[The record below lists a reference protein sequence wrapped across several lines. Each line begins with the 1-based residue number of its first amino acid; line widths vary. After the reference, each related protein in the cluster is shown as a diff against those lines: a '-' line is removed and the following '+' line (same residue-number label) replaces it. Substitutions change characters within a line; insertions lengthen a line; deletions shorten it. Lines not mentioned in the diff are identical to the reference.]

1 MSDSGYTSYCG
12 LYCRDCIPSD
22 SGLFLAAEGLQEH
35 MQERRFEEYARIKA
49 RANTLFEKYAEFSEL
64 LQAII
69 NLKCSAPCRQGGGK
83 AVCPIRDCAQS
94 KGFPGC
100 WECEL
105 RQECELL
112 APLRP
117 IHPNIDYH
125 LDLIIQAGM
134 DNWIAGRKNHYS
146 WE

>member
-1 MSDSGYTSYCG
+1 MSDAEFTSYCG
-12 LYCRDCIPSD
+12 LYCQDCIPSD
-22 SGLFLAAEGLQEH
+22 SSLFLTAEGLQEH
-35 MQERRFEEYARIKA
+35 LQKRRFEEYAGIKA
-49 RANTLFEKYAEFSEL
+49 RSNKLFEKYAEFTEL

-69 NLKCSAPCRQGGGK
+69 NLKCSEPCRNGGGK

-94 KGFPGC
+94 KGFRGC

-105 RQECELL
+105 HQECELL
-112 APLRP
+112 TPLRH

-125 LDLIIQAGM
+125 LDLIAREGM
-134 DNWIAGRKNHYS
+134 DNWSTERRNHYL